1 MKFLW
6 KKKKRKEK
14 NPARQEPYCSSGFIF
29 ICFESRKDNCV
40 YLHCPF
46 QTRRQSPPGGT
57 SFLKSGIRVF
67 MHFVSS
73 GGKIIFRRA

>member
-6 KKKKRKEK
+6 KKKKKKEK
-14 NPARQEPYCSSGFIF
+14 ILQGRSRIVLLVLFL
-29 ICFESRKDNCV
+29 FESRKDNCV